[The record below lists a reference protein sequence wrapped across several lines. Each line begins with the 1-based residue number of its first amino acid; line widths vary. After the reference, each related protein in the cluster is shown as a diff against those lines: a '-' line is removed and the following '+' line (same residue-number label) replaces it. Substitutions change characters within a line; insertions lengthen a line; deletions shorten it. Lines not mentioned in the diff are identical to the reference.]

1 MKKPPFVLAIA
12 ATTLALTLT
21 ACGTTEDGDNSPAD
35 SGERI
40 ALTDSRGKKI
50 ELDGPATKV
59 VAVEWS
65 PAEQLVTLGVM
76 PIGVADVKGFKVWD
90 KSVELDDSVKD
101 VGTRGEPSSDS
112 IAALNPDLIIAANG
126 LPENVIS
133 QLETRAPVLVVA
145 AADAKDSL
153 GTMRADFELI
163 AKAVGME
170 DKAKVVLANLDE
182 ELADAKTEIAEAK
195 LDTTRF
201 ALADAYVNGANVE
214 IRMFG
219 KGSLLSD
226 VAGELGL
233 ENVWDG
239 KIDEQYGLGQTDIEG
254 LTKLPDVQFF
264 YSASDGDP
272 FTDNLASNPIWKD
285 LAFVKADHVHKL
297 PDGTWTFGG
306 PAAIEY
312 FVDAIVGTLT
322 K

>member
-1 MKKPPFVLAIA
+1 MKNPPFVLAIA
-12 ATTLALTLT
+12 ASTLALTLT
-21 ACGTTEDGDNSPAD
+21 ACGTTEDADASAATSGD
-35 SGERI
+35 RI
-40 ALTDSRGKKI
+40 VLTDSRGDKI

-76 PIGVADVKGFKVWD
+76 PTGVADVKGFKVWD
-90 KSVELDDSVKD
+90 RSVELDDSVTD

-112 IAALNPDLIIAANG
+112 IAALNPDLIIAASG
-126 LPENVIS
+126 LAENVIS
-133 QLETRAPVLVVA
+133 QLETRAPVLVVS

-153 GTMRADFELI
+153 GSMRADFELI
-163 AKAVGME
+163 AKAVGKE
-170 DKAKVVLANLDE
+170 DQATTVLADLDE
-182 ELADAKTEIAEAK
+182 ELAGAKAAIAEAK
-195 LDTTRF
+195 LPTTNF
-201 ALADAYVNGANVE
+201 ALADAYVNGASVE

-239 KIDEQYGLGQTDIEG
+239 KVDEQYGLGQTDIEG

-272 FTDNLASNPIWKD
+272 FRDNLASNPIWQD
-285 LAFVKADHVHKL
+285 LAFVKADNVYKL

-312 FVDAIVGTLT
+312 FVDAIVDALT
-322 K
+322 T